1 MKKRYSGAANMA
13 LHTVCILLSLMCI
26 LPLVL
31 VVSVS
36 LTSETGILNH
46 GYTLFPSEFS
56 LDAYK
61 YIWNVKDTILRAY
74 GVTIFNTAAG
84 SVISVLVIAL
94 YAYALSRP
102 NLLGKTFFTFY
113 IFFTMLFS
121 GGLVAWYM
129 VCTQVLHIQNT
140 IWAQILPYSMNAWN
154 VIIMRTF
161 YTSTVPESML
171 ESARIDGSG
180 ELRIFFELVL
190 PIAVPGIATIAM
202 FQVLTYWNDWWL
214 GINLITDPK
223 LYNLQILLQNMLSN
237 IEQLKNSAETVDASA
252 AAAVANPPAEGT
264 RMALCMVALGPILAV
279 YPFFQKYFI
288 QGLTVGAVKG

>member
-121 GGLVAWYM
+121 GGL
-129 VCTQVLHIQNT
+129 
-140 IWAQILPYSMNAWN
+140 
-154 VIIMRTF
+154 
-161 YTSTVPESML
+161 STVPESML

-252 AAAVANPPAEGT
+252 AAAVANLPAEGT